1 MCLCTEAHVPLS
13 CTPVQRHMPLSCTP
27 VQRHMPLSCAPVQR
41 HMCPCTG
48 AYSKMPKTLL
58 LSLGFSVLALMCPCH
73 VPLSCVFVFIQ
84 PPFIKL
90 GCPRAHPILIHT
102 FTHLPTLSHTFPMSC
117 TLVQGYVPM
126 SYALVSKVARGVG
139 GAFHTSPHLPTPPT
153 PPPHLPHIIYP

>member
-1 MCLCTEAHVPLS
+1 LGGHSTLLHTFTHFPTPSLVMYLCTEAHVPLS

-58 LSLGFSVLALMCPCH
+58 LSLSFSVLALMCPCH

-90 GCPRAHPILIHT
+90 GCPSAHSIHLHT
-102 FTHLPTLSHTFPMSC
+102 CTHLSTLFHTFPMSC
-117 TLVQGYVPM
+117 TLVQG
-126 SYALVSKVARGVG
+126 
-139 GAFHTSPHLPTPPT
+139 
-153 PPPHLPHIIYP
+153 